1 METKIDI
8 SVVIPMYNSEKYIES
23 TISSILSQEKHGMNY
38 EIIIV
43 DDVSTDNSRAIV
55 KNIKNERIRLIE
67 LKKNKGSANARNTG
81 IKSAKGEWIQFIDS
95 DDRICN
101 NLYKKFENSLKPE
114 FNCYLFSLI
123 NEYNDFIIKQTI
135 LDVIDKRAFAYF
147 GGVWNKFIKKEI
159 CIEFEEISRQNE
171 DTCFIYDMMIEK
183 ELKILLIEDAY
194 YLYNC
199 RNEHSKMANFN
210 KEEYLK
216 MFLHI
221 YNQIEK
227 CDDITKMSICDTFIG
242 ILLSKITPFSIRLQV
257 AIKTFLKLYKYAP
270 NAYRNG
276 FGKHVITVKIKS

>member
-135 LDVIDKRAFAYF
+135 LDV
-147 GGVWNKFIKKEI
+147 
-159 CIEFEEISRQNE
+159 
-171 DTCFIYDMMIEK
+171 
-183 ELKILLIEDAY
+183 
-194 YLYNC
+194 
-199 RNEHSKMANFN
+199 
-210 KEEYLK
+210 
-216 MFLHI
+216 
-221 YNQIEK
+221 
-227 CDDITKMSICDTFIG
+227 
-242 ILLSKITPFSIRLQV
+242 
-257 AIKTFLKLYKYAP
+257 
-270 NAYRNG
+270 
-276 FGKHVITVKIKS
+276 